1 MRRASLIPSNVLSAD
16 PSSDHWTII
25 ALRKEKQLVKDL
37 DIPLRVSMS
46 HSPTSSQQNRLI
58 SNASSASLRLANIT
72 LYQPV
77 LEQIGA
83 VIRLTS
89 QLIEKDGTVDVGTF
103 ELEHLSRDESPD
115 DQEKIVFRARRTL
128 HRALSFYAVPQFD
141 RCPF

>member
-1 MRRASLIPSNVLSAD
+1 MFSLRILRA
-16 PSSDHWTII
+16 II

-37 DIPLRVSMS
+37 DIPLRVFMS
-46 HSPTSSQQNRLI
+46 HSPTSSEENRLI
-58 SNASSASLRLANIT
+58 SNSSSASLRLANIT

-83 VIRLTS
+83 LEKHIRAVIRPTS

-115 DQEKIVFRARRTL
+115 DQEKIVFGARRTL
-128 HRALSFYAVPQFD
+128 HRAPSFYAVPQFD